1 MATITILQK
10 PSLKKTRVDID
21 LDKWERLADIFGF
34 YKPSFLHTLE
44 QSLKESKTGKITQIK
59 SLKEIC

>member
-10 PSLKKTRVDID
+10 PNLKKIRVDID

-34 YKPSFLHTLE
+34 YKPEFLQVLE
-44 QSLKESKTGKITQIK
+44 QSIKESKTGKITQIE
-59 SLKEIC
+59 SLKELY

>member
-10 PSLKKTRVDID
+10 PNLKKTRVDID

-34 YKPSFLHTLE
+34 YKPVFLQVLE
-44 QSLKESKTGKITQIK
+44 QSTKESKTNKVTKVK
-59 SLKEIC
+59 SLRELR